1 MYVNSSLKWGFEPV
15 AEAALDAPQGIAF
28 LRALW
33 LGKWLIAAVA
43 ALTIGL
49 GLLYVLKLADPVYRA
64 TSVVMLEPRDEKV
77 VELGSVISGLGRDEK
92 IINSEVEVIRSRN
105 IVGRLVVRLG
115 LTDNPEF
122 NPSLR
127 EAPLFDPKARIR
139 GLLEEQGW
147 LEPQP
152 VVTPDEQKQF
162 EATVSRVIEALN
174 VRILPS
180 SLVFS
185 ITATSGDAEL
195 AAQIANTLADIYI
208 LDQLE
213 TKFAATE
220 EATAWL
226 GGRVTELQAELE
238 AAEGRVKAFEA
249 RNEFATPEALDAK
262 ERQLAAVRARIEQGA
277 ELASEA
283 ERLEAEYESL
293 SAQLV
298 KLEQLKRQAS
308 TSGLLYQ
315 TFLTRLKETSV
326 HQGVQQ
332 ADSRILSRAAVPV
345 GPFWPNP
352 PLVLALSGM
361 LGLFL
366 GSALILFREM
376 RQTTFRTSSEIEAM
390 TGYPVLGSI
399 PQIGRRQGPPL
410 DHVAKNPSS
419 PLAEAVRNLRT
430 SILLSD
436 PDTPPRVIMVTSSVP
451 DEGKSAA
458 ALMLAQ
464 NLAAMG
470 RSVLMVEADIRRPVC
485 AEMFSRR
492 GHEGLL
498 SLLSES
504 TTPAEAIFRPEGMQF
519 DMLVGE
525 NATTNAA
532 DLFSH
537 YRFERFLEIMREQY
551 DHIVIDT
558 APVLVV
564 PDARVIAP
572 RTDAVLYA
580 VQWDRTDRAL
590 VRRGL
595 KMFESLRIGISGLVL
610 TRVNERRMEQYGS
623 GAPYGEYAGQAAYY
637 RN

>member
-1 MYVNSSLKWGFEPV
+1 MDS
-15 AEAALDAPQGIAF
+15 PQGIAF

-33 LGKWLIAAVA
+33 LGKWLIATVV

-49 GLLYVLKLADPVYRA
+49 GLVYVLKLADPVFRA
-64 TSVVMLEPRDEKV
+64 TAVVMLEPRDEKV

-92 IINSEVEVIRSRN
+92 IINSEVEVIRSRSL
-105 IVGRLVVRLG
+105 VGRLVARLN
-115 LTDNPEF
+115 LTADPEF
-122 NPSLR
+122 NPALAR
-127 EAPLFDPKARIR
+127 DATLDPRARLR
-139 GLLEEQGW
+139 GLAEARGW
-147 LEPQP
+147 LEPRP
-152 VVTPDEQKQF
+152 VETPSEQKQF

-174 VRILPS
+174 VRILPT

-185 ITATSGDAEL
+185 ITATASDPDL
-195 AAQIANTLADIYI
+195 AAQIANTLADLYI

-226 GGRVTELQAELE
+226 SSRVTELQADFA
-238 AAEGRVKAFEA
+238 AAEAQVKAFEA
-249 RNEFATPEALDAK
+249 STEFATPDQLDAQ
-262 ERQLAAVRARIEQGA
+262 ERQLAAIRARISSGA
-277 ELASEA
+277 P
-283 ERLEAEYESL
+283 LEAEAARLEREVEAQ

-298 KLEQLKRQAS
+298 KLEQLKREAT

-315 TFLTRLKETSV
+315 HFLTRLKETSV

-332 ADSRILSRAAVPV
+332 ADSRILSRAAIPT

-366 GSALILFREM
+366 GSALILIREM
-376 RQTTFRTSSEIEAM
+376 RHTTFRTPSEIEAV
-390 TGYPVLGSI
+390 TGYSVLGSI
-399 PQIGRRQGPPL
+399 PQISRRHGTPL
-410 DHVAKNPSS
+410 DYAARNPNA

-436 PDTPPRVIMVTSSVP
+436 PDTPPKVVMITSSVP

-485 AEMFSRR
+485 AAMFGKR

-537 YRFERFLEIMREQY
+537 FRFERFLEIMRGQY

-558 APVLVV
+558 APVLAV

-572 RTDAVLYA
+572 RADAVLYA

-623 GAPYGEYAGQAAYY
+623 GAPYGEYAGQVAYY
-637 RN
+637 RS